1 MAYASGRT
9 FFDADS
15 HIMELPDFLTAH
27 ADRDV
32 ADKLPPFRFEAA
44 GALARSVQTYA
55 DTGRPTA
62 EAQHLRDLGDALIHG
77 PKGYAALGAFDGAER
92 GDALDRLGFAKQL
105 VFSSLCTDLLFGE
118 QVPADV
124 AYGGSRAHNRAMATF
139 CADDRLVGV
148 GLLPIDDV
156 ERSLAELDYA
166 ARLGLGALW
175 IPHRLANGHSPG
187 HTALD
192 PLWQRFVEHRIP
204 FLLHVGGAPLKVAP
218 GWLDN
223 GHPIPDDWLGG
234 GENIRS
240 KDMLGLHH
248 LPEQFLSALVL
259 DGVLER
265 FPDLRGGVIELGAGW
280 VPAMLARLDLVAGIW
295 SRSEP
300 LLKNLHRPPS
310 RQIIDQIRFTPYV
323 FEDVGTLITASD
335 PRLYMFSSD
344 YPHPEGGRDP
354 LGRFGRS
361 LQGHDAATLDRFYTR
376 NFADLLGMAG

>member
-15 HIMELPDFLTAH
+15 HIMELPDFLTAY

-32 ADKLPPFRFEAA
+32 ADKLPSFRFEAA
-44 GALARSVQTYA
+44 GALAQHVQTYA
-55 DTGRPTA
+55 DTGRPAA
-62 EAQHLRDLGDALIHG
+62 EAQHLRGLGDALIHG

-118 QVPADV
+118 RVPADA
-124 AYGGSRAHNRAMATF
+124 AYGGSRAHNRAMAEF

-166 ARLGLGALW
+166 VSLGLGALW
-175 IPHRLANGHSPG
+175 IPHRLANGRSPG
-187 HTALD
+187 HTDLD
-192 PLWQRFVEHRIP
+192 PLWAGFVEHGIP

-223 GHPIPDDWLGG
+223 GRPIPDDWLGG

-248 LPEQFLSALVL
+248 LPEQFLSTLVL

-280 VPAMLARLDLVAGIW
+280 VSPMLARLDLVAGIW

-300 LLKNLHRPPS
+300 LLKELQRPPS

-323 FEDVGTLITASD
+323 FEDVGALIAASD

-354 LGRFGRS
+354 LGRFSRS
-361 LQGHDAATLDRFYTR
+361 LRGHAAATLDRFYTQ
-376 NFADLLGMAG
+376 NFADLLGMAA

>member
-15 HIMELPDFLTAH
+15 HIMELPDFLTAY

-32 ADKLPPFRFEAA
+32 ADKLPSFRFEAA
-44 GALARSVQTYA
+44 GALAQHVQTYA
-55 DTGRPTA
+55 DTGRPAA
-62 EAQHLRDLGDALIHG
+62 EAQHLRGLGDALIHG

-92 GDALDRLGFAKQL
+92 GDALDRLGFTKQL

-118 QVPADV
+118 RVPADV
-124 AYGGSRAHNRAMATF
+124 AYGGSRAHNRAMAEF

-156 ERSLAELDYA
+156 ERSLTELDYA
-166 ARLGLGALW
+166 VSLGLGALW
-175 IPHRLANGHSPG
+175 IPHRLANGRSPG
-187 HTALD
+187 HTDLD
-192 PLWQRFVEHRIP
+192 PLWAGFVEHGIP

-223 GHPIPDDWLGG
+223 GRPIPDDWLGG

-248 LPEQFLSALVL
+248 LPEQFLSTLVL

-280 VPAMLARLDLVAGIW
+280 VPAMLTRLDLVADIW

-300 LLKNLHRPPS
+300 LLKELQRPPS

-323 FEDVGTLITASD
+323 FEDVGALIAASD

-354 LGRFGRS
+354 LGRFSRS
-361 LQGHDAATLDRFYTR
+361 LRGHAADTLDRFYTR
-376 NFADLLGMAG
+376 NFADLLGMAA

>member
-32 ADKLPPFRFEAA
+32 AGKLPPFRFEAA
-44 GALARSVQTYA
+44 GALAQHVQTYA

-118 QVPADV
+118 RVPPDV
-124 AYGGSRAHNRAMATF
+124 AYGGSRAHNRAMAAF

-166 ARLGLGALW
+166 VNLGLGALW

-187 HTALD
+187 HTDLD
-192 PLWQRFVEHRIP
+192 PLWAGFVEHGIP

-223 GHPIPDDWLGG
+223 GRPIPDDWLGG

-248 LPEQFLSALVL
+248 LPEQFLSTLVL

-300 LLKNLHRPPS
+300 LLKELQRPPS

-323 FEDVGTLITASD
+323 FEDVGALIAASD

-361 LQGHDAATLDRFYTR
+361 LHGHDAATLDRFYTR
-376 NFADLLGMAG
+376 NFADLLGMTA

>member
-15 HIMELPDFLTAH
+15 HIMELPDFLTAY

-32 ADKLPPFRFEAA
+32 ADKLPSFRFEAA
-44 GALARSVQTYA
+44 GALAQHVQTYA
-55 DTGRPTA
+55 DTGRPAA
-62 EAQHLRDLGDALIHG
+62 EAQHLRGLGDALIHG

-118 QVPADV
+118 RVPADV
-124 AYGGSRAHNRAMATF
+124 AYGGSRAHNRAMAEF

-166 ARLGLGALW
+166 VSLGLGALW
-175 IPHRLANGHSPG
+175 IPHRLANGRSPG
-187 HTALD
+187 HTDLD
-192 PLWQRFVEHRIP
+192 PLWAGFVEHGIP

-223 GHPIPDDWLGG
+223 GRPIPDDWLGG

-248 LPEQFLSALVL
+248 LPEQFLSTLVL

-300 LLKNLHRPPS
+300 LLKELQRPPS

-323 FEDVGTLITASD
+323 FEDVGALIAASD

-354 LGRFGRS
+354 LGRFSRS
-361 LQGHDAATLDRFYTR
+361 LRGHATATLDRFYTR
-376 NFADLLGMAG
+376 NFADLLGMAA

>member
-15 HIMELPDFLTAH
+15 HIMELPDFLTAY

-32 ADKLPPFRFEAA
+32 ADKLPSFRFEAA
-44 GALARSVQTYA
+44 GALAQHVQTYA
-55 DTGRPTA
+55 ATGRPTA

-118 QVPADV
+118 RAAADV
-124 AYGGSRAHNRAMATF
+124 AYGGSRAHNRAMAAF

-166 ARLGLGALW
+166 ASLGLGALW

-187 HTALD
+187 HTDLD
-192 PLWQRFVEHRIP
+192 PLWAGFVEHGIP
-204 FLLHVGGAPLKVAP
+204 FLLHVGGAALKVAP

-223 GHPIPDDWLGG
+223 GRPIPDDWLGG

-248 LPEQFLSALVL
+248 LPEQFLSTLVL

-280 VPAMLARLDLVAGIW
+280 VPAMLKRLDLVADIW

-300 LLKNLHRPPS
+300 LLKELQRPPS

-323 FEDVGTLITASD
+323 FEDVGALIAASD

-361 LQGHDAATLDRFYTR
+361 LRGHDAATLDHFYTQ
-376 NFADLLGMAG
+376 NFADLLGIAG